1 MHTVDQGDVKMT
13 NYDKLLELTN
23 YYNLYND
30 EYNDKLTKSIRENSN
45 YNYTCPNNKNK
56 NINIIEKVEEE
67 EKQEEEV

>member
-1 MHTVDQGDVKMT
+1 MYTVGQGDVKMT

-45 YNYTCPNNKNK
+45 YNYTVYNNKNK
-56 NINIIEKVEEE
+56 NIKIIEKVEDNK
-67 EKQEEEV
+67 EKKEK